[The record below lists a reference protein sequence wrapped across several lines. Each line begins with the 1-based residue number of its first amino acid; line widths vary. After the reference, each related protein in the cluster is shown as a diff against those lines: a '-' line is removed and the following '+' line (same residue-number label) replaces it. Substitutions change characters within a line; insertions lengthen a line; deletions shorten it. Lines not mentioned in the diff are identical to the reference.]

1 MYVIKNANFTFTS
14 VIHKLNVK
22 LCSFQKRNVLQERFL
37 KVINAKAALQIM
49 LKKSAKMEPAVLQA
63 VKLEKLFM
71 RETNVNSAK
80 ILEKSKMVQNVRI
93 AHQQKFLMSMVL
105 HALRNALMGKLQIQT
120 TTVLVVRLYL
130 LMVAN
135 VLLNV
140 RQVKH
145 WWTRSAQYAKMIKT
159 KLVLCFT

>member
-1 MYVIKNANFTFTS
+1 
-14 VIHKLNVK
+14 
-22 LCSFQKRNVLQERFL
+22 
-37 KVINAKAALQIM
+37 
-49 LKKSAKMEPAVLQA
+49 MEPAVLQA

-71 RETNVNSAK
+71 RETNVNSAE

-93 AHQQKFLMSMVL
+93 AHQQKFLTRMVL
-105 HALRNALMGKLQIQT
+105 RALRNALMGKLQIQT

-140 RQVKH
+140 RLVKH

-159 KLVLCFT
+159 KLFHLMVNYI

>member
-1 MYVIKNANFTFTS
+1 
-14 VIHKLNVK
+14 
-22 LCSFQKRNVLQERFL
+22 
-37 KVINAKAALQIM
+37 M

-63 VKLEKLFM
+63 VKLEKFLV

-80 ILEKSKMVQNVRI
+80 ILEESKMAQYVRLV
-93 AHQQKFLMSMVL
+93 HQQKFLTRMAL
-105 HALRNALMGKLQIQT
+105 HALSNALMGKLQIQT

-145 WWTRSAQYAKMIKT
+145 WWTRSAQYAKMINT
-159 KLVLCFT
+159 NLFQLTVNYI